1 MFYFLSLYRIHTN
14 EKISVP
20 VCWAQLSGPAVAL
33 YGFTLFSQPG
43 TRADDNALF
52 IPENEEHY
60 YRIHRQYYMPILHV
74 LFVLCMI
81 SMVSSMY
88 LLISRY
94 KSFRQKEFSPAHL
107 SFCAPLVSHTNA
119 LQVYRSSLDAFTSPT
134 SEIIFKLLLY
144 RYWVFSLICGTLLV
158 FVMTWKFC
166 VHLPNW
172 CHLNVEH
179 DELPPEP
186 EHTLVTKLLQD
197 GSAGDSMKQNF
208 VSAAVLQANESG
220 ALARVLNKD
229 GRMKYVRSRRM
240 QSIGFDPI
248 MNVAEFISE
257 RDRLL
262 QHVTYS
268 ANPSRDRGGI
278 ISFDGTLMDTNSHTS
293 GRRGL
298 NFLSF
303 DASTIMRGGS

>member
-1 MFYFLSLYRIHTN
+1 M
-14 EKISVP
+14 
-20 VCWAQLSGPAVAL
+20 
-33 YGFTLFSQPG
+33 
-43 TRADDNALF
+43 
-52 IPENEEHY
+52 
-60 YRIHRQYYMPILHV
+60 
-74 LFVLCMI
+74 
-81 SMVSSMY
+81 
-88 LLISRY
+88 
-94 KSFRQKEFSPAHL
+94 
-107 SFCAPLVSHTNA
+107 
-119 LQVYRSSLDAFTSPT
+119 
-134 SEIIFKLLLY
+134 
-144 RYWVFSLICGTLLV
+144 
-158 FVMTWKFC
+158 
-166 VHLPNW
+166 
-172 CHLNVEH
+172 
-179 DELPPEP
+179 
-186 EHTLVTKLLQD
+186 
-197 GSAGDSMKQNF
+197 
-208 VSAAVLQANESG
+208 LQANESG

>member
-60 YRIHRQYYMPILHV
+60 YRIHGQYYMPILHV

-197 GSAGDSMKQNF
+197 GSAGDSMKQILL
-208 VSAAVLQANESG
+208 VPLCYK
-220 ALARVLNKD
+220 L
-229 GRMKYVRSRRM
+229 
-240 QSIGFDPI
+240 
-248 MNVAEFISE
+248 MNLE
-257 RDRLL
+257 RWL
-262 QHVTYS
+262 VC
-268 ANPSRDRGGI
+268 
-278 ISFDGTLMDTNSHTS
+278 
-293 GRRGL
+293 
-298 NFLSF
+298 
-303 DASTIMRGGS
+303 